1 MTWQTHVTIGVN
13 SLWLPVLFLPRLP
26 IYELGALAICAVV
39 GALLPDL
46 DAVESKVKHLK
57 VGKMKP
63 FRLPSEMAYQAFG
76 HRGVMHSL
84 LGWSVLAVLL
94 LLLIPWLGWA
104 GWLGLQ
110 LGYLSHLMADS
121 CTRSGILLS
130 FLINSS
136 SIFFP
141 RF

>member
-1 MTWQTHVTIGVN
+1 M
-13 SLWLPVLFLPRLP
+13 
-26 IYELGALAICAVV
+26 V

-57 VGKMKP
+57 VGEMKP
-63 FRLPSEMAYQAFG
+63 FRLPSEMAYEAFG

-94 LLLIPWLGWA
+94 LLSIPWLGWA
-104 GWLGLQ
+104 GWVGLQ

-121 CTRSGILLS
+121 CTRNGIP
-130 FLINSS
+130 F
-136 SIFFP
+136 FFP
-141 RF
+141 AQQQFYLLPKVLRLRTGSQAEDVVFAIASSGVLYFLLNYLFQA